1 MIRKNIHIILVLAA
15 MLAASSLALAVDVKE
30 FSTVEPLQS
39 GARLKLDTYKG
50 TINIVAWE
58 RNEVEVTAR
67 IEAPD
72 DVDADYGA
80 KIVAATE
87 VEVFGDER
95 SLTIRSNYDDVPS
108 EKSWLGLGT
117 SKTLP
122 YVHYEIH
129 APRNLNLR
137 IKDYKS
143 RIEVYDVEGAF
154 DIETYKGVLSLRDL
168 RGDIRLETYKGTGD
182 ILGISG
188 SLDLETYK
196 GNLTVEADALT
207 GRSRLDTYKGE
218 ITLIV
223 PRSQGFDLDADISK
237 KGVLISEL
245 GDKSARIRNEDIRQD
260 LNGGGPRLRV
270 ETYKG
275 QIILKH

>member
-1 MIRKNIHIILVLAA
+1 MLRKNYPVFLVLVA
-15 MLAASSLALAVDVKE
+15 LFSASTLALTVDAKE

-39 GARLKLDTYKG
+39 GAHLKLDTYKG
-50 TINIVAWE
+50 TINIIAWE
-58 RNEVEVTAR
+58 RNEVEVMAR

-72 DVDADYGA
+72 DVDAEYGA

-95 SLTIRSNYDDVPS
+95 ALTIRSNYDNVPN

-117 SKTLP
+117 SKVLP

-129 APRNLNLR
+129 APRHLNLR

-143 RIEVYDVEGAF
+143 RIEVYDFEGTF

-168 RGDIRLETYKGTGD
+168 NGDIRLETYKGTGD

-196 GNLTVEADALT
+196 GTLTVEAGALT
-207 GRSRLDTYKGE
+207 GQSRLDTYKGE

-223 PRSQGFDLDADISK
+223 PRSQGFNLNADISK

-245 GDKSARIRNEDIRQD
+245 GDKSIRIKNEDIRQD

-275 QIILKH
+275 QVILKH

>member
-1 MIRKNIHIILVLAA
+1 LAFILLF
-15 MLAASSLALAVDVKE
+15 AASSLALAVDFKE
-30 FSTVEPLQS
+30 FSKIESLES
-39 GARLKLDTYKG
+39 GGRLKLDTYKG
-50 TINIVAWE
+50 TINLVAWE
-58 RNEVEVTAR
+58 RDEVEIYAR

-72 DVDADYGA
+72 DVDADYA
-80 KIVAATE
+80 EKIVAATE
-87 VEVFGDER
+87 VEVFGDKR

-143 RIEVYDVEGAF
+143 RVEVYDFEGSF
-154 DIETYKGVLSLRDL
+154 DIETYKGVLSIRDL
-168 RGDIRLETYKGTGD
+168 RGEIRLETYKGTGE

-196 GNLTVEADALT
+196 GNLTVEASSISDK
-207 GRSRLDTYKGE
+207 SRLDTYKGE
-218 ITLIV
+218 ITMIV
-223 PRSQGFDLDADISK
+223 PSSQGFNLSADISK
-237 KGVLISEL
+237 KGVLVNEL
-245 GDKSARIRNEDIRQD
+245 GDKSERIKNADVRHDI
-260 LNGGGPRLRV
+260 NGGGPRLRV

-275 QIILKH
+275 QIILRH